1 MQARDNRYILRLWW
15 DGERDDQWRASLRD
29 IDSEDVINFAS
40 VEQLVVYLG
49 TLTRLLSEDGFESK
63 RARNN

>member
-29 IDSEDVINFAS
+29 IEGEDVINFAS
-40 VEQLVVYLG
+40 VEQLVTYLA
-49 TLTRLLSEDGFESK
+49 TLTRLLSEEALES
-63 RARNN
+63 N